1 MIRKILHI
9 LFITCILHSCGEY
22 QKVLKSNDYNYKYE
36 KALAYYEEGDYNRA
50 MPLFKEL
57 SVIMKG
63 TEKIQEVNFYYAY
76 CNYSTGDNLM
86 AAYLFRNYT
95 INYPNSKHTE
105 ECTYMQAYCY
115 YNEAPIYSLDP
126 TNTYRAIKELQSFI
140 DRYPESNRIEECN
153 ELIDELRFKLSS
165 KAFENAKQYY
175 TTSNYKSAII
185 ALDNVLID
193 FPSLNKREEAHFL
206 IVKSTYLLANN
217 SISSKILERLKL
229 TIEAYSHFKDNYPE
243 SHYLKELE
251 LIYDRTKIMLNK
263 LKENKDEI

>member
-105 ECTYMQAYCY
+105 ECAYMQAYCY

-243 SHYLKELE
+243 SNYLKELE

>member
-1 MIRKILHI
+1 L
-9 LFITCILHSCGEY
+9 L
-22 QKVLKSNDYNYKYE
+22 
-36 KALAYYEEGDYNRA
+36 
-50 MPLFKEL
+50 
-57 SVIMKG
+57 
-63 TEKIQEVNFYYAY
+63 
-76 CNYSTGDNLM
+76 
-86 AAYLFRNYT
+86 
-95 INYPNSKHTE
+95 
-105 ECTYMQAYCY
+105 

-243 SHYLKELE
+243 SNYLKELE